1 MKKQSKMGRPPKS
14 SERRTDMIT
23 FRVRGSLGDQLRKTA
38 AKSNR
43 SLSDEIEF
51 RLNRDFAWEAAKGD
65 IDKMRAEAKAA
76 RNASHIQALREA
88 GFQVVREAGG
98 NVTVTVSPELLL
110 AEADGLLRSGFVAEE
125 NIDKS
130 PLDIVAERA
139 AEKATERVE
148 KLLADAGLL
157 KRKGA
162 A

>member
-1 MKKQSKMGRPPKS
+1 MKKRSKMGRPPKS

-43 SLSDEIEF
+43 SLSDEIEY

-65 IDKMRAEAKAA
+65 IDKMLAEAKAA
-76 RNASHIQALREA
+76 RNAAHIQALRAA

-98 NVTVTVSPELLL
+98 KITVNVSPELLL
-110 AEADGLLRSGFVAEE
+110 AEADGILRSGFVAEE

-130 PLDIVAERA
+130 PLEIVAERA
-139 AEKATERVE
+139 AERAAERVE
-148 KLLADAGLL
+148 KLLAEAGLL

-162 A
+162 P